1 MKNNE
6 RLSGILLH
14 PTSLPSPYGIGD
26 LGETAYRFVDFLVKA
41 EQHLWQI
48 LPLTHTGY
56 GDSPYQSFSAY
67 AGQPL
72 LISPAHLME
81 LGLVTA
87 ADLLNVPSGDP
98 ESVDYGSIIPWKQSV
113 FKKAYTHFMDA
124 GPKLLSLHTEFS
136 DFIQEEQAWLDDYAL
151 FMACKSA
158 NNGVSWLDWEDKYRR
173 PTPEF
178 KQKLCSALKEQIG
191 FYQFLQF
198 IFYKEWLALKDYA
211 NSRGVKIIGDIP
223 IFVSMDSAD
232 VWANQHLF
240 QLDTKGYPL
249 KVAGVPPDY
258 FSATGQLWGNPL
270 YDWEAHEKEGF
281 SWWISRIQHQLKSL
295 DILRID
301 HFRGFESYWSIPY
314 GEKTAINGKWVPA
327 PGYELFRAIQ
337 KALGDDL
344 PIIAEDLGI
353 ITPEVDALR
362 REFRFPGMKVLQ
374 FAFDN
379 MGENDYLPYRFTT
392 PDCVCY
398 TGTHDNDTTL
408 GWYRTLSSDCQRR
421 IRRYTRCTDD
431 ETRIGRELIAAA
443 LGSIAGYVIFPLQ
456 DVLGYDSSARMNT
469 PGTASGNWSWRFT
482 EGALR
487 DELAFALR
495 EDTILYGRYHMPDQ
509 QTDNEP
515 DTNDELLK
523 EHEAEADAE
532 NQLADLEADIENT
545 LTDLETVAEDQL
557 TDLETVAENPLAAK
571 NHVQTGGPNR

>member
-1 MKNNE
+1 MKNTE

-26 LGETAYRFVDFLVKA
+26 LGETAYGFVDFLEKA
-41 EQHLWQI
+41 GQHLWQI

-72 LISPAHLME
+72 LISPAHLLK
-81 LGLVTA
+81 LGLVTS
-87 ADLLNVPSGDP
+87 ADLADVPPCKPDA
-98 ESVDYGSIIPWKQSV
+98 VDYGSIIPWKQAV
-113 FKKAYTHFMDA
+113 YEKAYTHFMDA
-124 GPKLLSLHTEFS
+124 SPQRLPLYMEYL
-136 DFIQEEQAWLDDYAL
+136 DFIQEEKDWLDDYAL

-158 NNGVSWLDWEDKYRR
+158 NDGVSWLEWEDKYRM
-173 PTPEF
+173 PSPEF
-178 KQKLCSALKEQIG
+178 KEKLRNTLKEQIG

-198 IFYKEWLALKDYA
+198 IFYKEWLALKTYA
-211 NSRGVKIIGDIP
+211 NDHGVRIIGDIP

-240 QLDTKGYPL
+240 QLDTKGFPL

-270 YDWEAHEKEGF
+270 YAWDAHEEDGF
-281 SWWISRIQHQLKSL
+281 SWWISRIRHQLRSL

-301 HFRGFESYWSIPY
+301 HFRGFESYWAVPY

-337 KALGDDL
+337 ESLGDEL

-362 REFRFPGMKVLQ
+362 SKFHFPGMKVLQ

-379 MGENDYLPYRFTT
+379 LGENDYLPYRFTT

-408 GWYRTLSSDCQRR
+408 GWYRNLNQDCQRR
-421 IRRYTRCTDD
+421 IRKYTRCTDD
-431 ETRIGRELIAAA
+431 ETRISRELIAAA
-443 LGSIAGYVIFPLQ
+443 LGSIARYVIFPLQ
-456 DVLGYDSSARMNT
+456 DVLGYGSSARMNT

-487 DELAFALR
+487 DELADSLR
-495 EDTILYGRYHMPDQ
+495 EDTVLYGRYHMPEPQADDEALPE
-509 QTDNEP
+509 DNLGTNELTSEDMCGGDKAGTLP
-515 DTNDELLK
+515 DTHCGNMPEPLEESDLGADTVPTGIPTKNTGVRIGGGDE
-523 EHEAEADAE
+523 
-532 NQLADLEADIENT
+532 
-545 LTDLETVAEDQL
+545 
-557 TDLETVAENPLAAK
+557 
-571 NHVQTGGPNR
+571 

>member
-26 LGETAYRFVDFLVKA
+26 LGETAYRFVDFLEKA
-41 EQHLWQI
+41 GQHLWQI

-72 LISPAHLME
+72 LISPAHLKD
-81 LGLVTA
+81 LGLVTSSDL
-87 ADLLNVPSGDP
+87 ADIPLCKPDA
-98 ESVDYGSIIPWKQSV
+98 VDYGAVIPWKQTV
-113 FKKAYTHFMDA
+113 YEKAYTHFMDA
-124 GPKLLSLHTEFS
+124 SPQRLPLYMEYL
-136 DFIQEEQAWLDDYAL
+136 DFIQAEKEWLDDYAL

-158 NNGVSWLDWEDKYRR
+158 NDGVSWLEWEDKYRM
-173 PTPEF
+173 PTSEF
-178 KQKLCSALKEQIG
+178 KKKLRNTLKEQIG

-198 IFYKEWLALKDYA
+198 IFYKEWLALKTYA
-211 NSRGVKIIGDIP
+211 NEHGIRIIGDIP

-240 QLDTKGYPL
+240 QLDTNGFPL

-270 YDWEAHEKEGF
+270 YAWENHEKDGF
-281 SWWISRIQHQLKSL
+281 SWWISRIRHQLRSL

-301 HFRGFESYWSIPY
+301 HFRGFESYWAVPY
-314 GEKTAINGKWVPA
+314 EEKTAINGEWVPA
-327 PGYELFRAIQ
+327 PGYELFHAIQ
-337 KALGDDL
+337 EELGDEL

-353 ITPEVDALR
+353 ITPEVEALR
-362 REFRFPGMKVLQ
+362 RSFHFPGMKVLQ

-379 MGENDYLPYRFTT
+379 LGENDYLPYRFTT

-408 GWYRTLSSDCQRR
+408 GWYRTLNQDCQRR

-431 ETRIGRELIAAA
+431 ETRISRELIAAA
-443 LGSIAGYVIFPLQ
+443 LGSIARYVIFPLQ
-456 DVLGYDSSARMNT
+456 DVLGYGSWARMNT

-487 DELAFALR
+487 DELAESLR
-495 EDTILYGRYHMPDQ
+495 EDTILYGRYHMPAPEA
-509 QTDNEP
+509 DNEAMTEKP
-515 DTNDELLK
+515 LDTADELTSEDGLAAEKDAAGNRDELL
-523 EHEAEADAE
+523 AECGFGTTNERTPEDAS
-532 NQLADLEADIENT
+532 NSNPSENT
-545 LTDLETVAEDQL
+545 AVRI
-557 TDLETVAENPLAAK
+557 
-571 NHVQTGGPNR
+571 GGHDK